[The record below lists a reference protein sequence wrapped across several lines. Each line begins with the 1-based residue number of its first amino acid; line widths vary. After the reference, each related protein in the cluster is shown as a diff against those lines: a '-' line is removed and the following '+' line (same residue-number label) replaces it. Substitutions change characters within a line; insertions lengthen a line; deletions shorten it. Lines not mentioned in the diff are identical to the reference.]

1 MNGFSGELYMWAHGI
16 RTCTRV
22 PQLAATLCAPYIAL
36 AHATTTYMTELR
48 DRLQASLGES
58 LRLER
63 ELGGGGMSRVF
74 VAQDTRLGRQVV
86 VKVLSPDL
94 AAGVNSERFHR
105 EILVAAQ
112 LQHPHIVPV
121 LAAGE
126 TDGLPYFSM
135 PYVAGES
142 LRRRLDG
149 GNPLPVVDAVAV
161 LRDVARA
168 LAYAH
173 EHGVIHRDIKPDNVL
188 IAGGAAA
195 VTDFGIAKALS
206 SSRTFD
212 GGESLTRV
220 GNSLGTPAYMAPEQV
235 AADPNAD
242 HRIDI
247 YSFGAMAYEL
257 LVGTPPF
264 HGRPPHAVLSAHLA
278 EQPVPIGERLPQLPP
293 ALAALVMKCLAKN
306 PGDRPQSAE
315 ELVRALDRID
325 LSGDWRAPATSAPA
339 PATTQ
344 RRGRMIAIV
353 AAVVLAV
360 AAAGVVVW
368 NQLRDRGPGPD
379 PNMMAV
385 VPFRVSTADP
395 ALHYLREGMLDL
407 LAAKLTG
414 EGGMRATDPR
424 QLLDAWRRAGGSETS
439 ELPREDALLLARRL
453 GAGRLLLGDVV
464 GTPTRL
470 VITASLLGSA
480 QGDSIVKVNVEGP
493 PDSLAFLVD
502 QLAAKLLTETSTEG
516 ASRSARLT
524 STSLPALRAYLDGQ
538 AKLRRVDVFGAAKDF
553 ERALDADSTFAL
565 AALGLRMASSWYGD
579 GNLQERGL
587 QAAWRERSRLS
598 QRDQA
603 LLVAVAGPRYP
614 APPTTKELLDAR
626 ERYLAIA
633 PDRAD
638 AWYLLGDHV
647 FHYGWVLNVPNPEE
661 RALDSFRR
669 ASEIDSTYVVGYL
682 HALPLALTLGDTAAA
697 RRFERL
703 RLAMDTSRAWVAIT
717 RWQKASQANDS
728 ARAAAAIDSIDVS
741 NYVFTM
747 AQLAFYAGVGTADV
761 GRAMD
766 TALARATNDGQRR
779 FLSRM
784 AHDFTL
790 VAGRPHEALAH
801 LEQSADSTNDI
812 NIPVLAVRN
821 AMVADGDTAA
831 ALQAARTLGA
841 IESRP
846 VSADSATRASQRAA
860 TRVLEPW
867 RLSRG
872 DTSQTRRSLE
882 RLRAIARTLT
892 GGSRYDAEIEIATIE
907 AMHADLTKSRDLS
920 AKAVRLDSLLRD
932 LNYPATNVSRASF
945 ANLVAAR
952 LLEKT
957 GDIRGALAA
966 ARRRSDAWSTNN
978 PYLATQLRE
987 QGRLAALAGE
997 REEAI
1002 RAYKHYLTLRVAPEP
1017 AVRPQVEAVRQE
1029 LLKLERASVG
1039 R

>member
-1 MNGFSGELYMWAHGI
+1 
-16 RTCTRV
+16 
-22 PQLAATLCAPYIAL
+22 
-36 AHATTTYMTELR
+36 MTELR
-48 DRLQASLGES
+48 DRLQASLGQS
-58 LRLER
+58 YRIER
-63 ELGGGGMSRVF
+63 ELSGGGMSRVF
-74 VAQDTRLGRQVV
+74 VAHDTRLARDVV

-126 TDGLPYFSM
+126 TDGLPYFTM

-149 GNPLPVVDAVAV
+149 GKPIPVHDAVAV

-173 EHGVIHRDIKPDNVL
+173 EHGVVHRDIKPDNVL

-206 SSRTFD
+206 SSRTF
-212 GGESLTRV
+212 GGENLTRV

-257 LVGTPPF
+257 LTGEPPF
-264 HGRPPHAVLSAHLA
+264 AGRPPHAVLSAHLT
-278 EQPVPIGERLPQLPP
+278 EQPAPLEARVPNVPP
-293 ALAALVMKCLAKN
+293 ALAAVVMNCLAKN
-306 PGDRPQSAE
+306 PGDRPQTADD
-315 ELVRALDRID
+315 LVRALERID
-325 LSGDWRAPATSAPA
+325 LSSDWSAPA
-339 PATTQ
+339 AATPRA
-344 RRGRMIAIV
+344 RRRTVAILAAMVVV
-353 AAVVLAV
+353 AI
-360 AAAGVVVW
+360 AAGGWMLWERFRV
-368 NQLRDRGPGPD
+368 RPPAPD
-379 PNMMAV
+379 QNMVAV
-385 VPFRVSTADP
+385 VPFRVASADP

-424 QLLDAWRRAGGSETS
+424 QLLAAWHREGGSES
-439 ELPREDALLLARRL
+439 ADIPPESALALARQL

-464 GTPTRL
+464 GTPNRIVL
-470 VITASLLGSA
+470 TASLLGA
-480 QGDSIVKVNVEGP
+480 ARGDSLVKLSVEGP
-493 PDSLAFLVD
+493 PDSLAWLVD
-502 QLAAKLLTETSTEG
+502 RLAARLLAETSAEG
-516 ASRSARLT
+516 ASRSTSLT

-538 AKLRRVDVFGAAKDF
+538 AKMRRVDVMGAAKDF

-579 GNLQERGL
+579 PTLQQRGL
-587 QAAWRERSRLS
+587 EIAWRERSRLS

-603 LLVAVAGPRYP
+603 LLVATAGPRYP
-614 APPTTKELLDAR
+614 TPASTQELLAAR

-661 RALDSFRR
+661 RAFEAFQR

-682 HALPLALTLGDTAAA
+682 HGLPLALTLGDTAAA

-703 RLAMDTSRAWVAIT
+703 RLAADTSRFWLVLH
-717 RWQKASQANDS
+717 RWQEAWTRGDSTKATAL
-728 ARAAAAIDSIDVS
+728 ADSIDLS
-741 NYVFTM
+741 QYVYGM
-747 AQLAFYAGVGTADV
+747 DQLAFYNGVGTSDV
-761 GRAMD
+761 ARALD
-766 TALARATNDGQRR
+766 TAFAKATTDPQRR
-779 FLSRM
+779 SLARM
-784 AHDFTL
+784 AHDFYL
-790 VAGRPHEALAH
+790 VAGRPSAALKRLAT
-801 LEQSADSTNDI
+801 SADSAGDV
-812 NIPVLAVRN
+812 NIPVLAIRD
-821 AMVADGDTAA
+821 ALIADGDTVAA
-831 ALQAARTLGA
+831 IGAARALRVFETGPIA
-841 IESRP
+841 P
-846 VSADSATRASQRAA
+846 DSARRGIQRAA

-872 DTSQTRRSLE
+872 DTSETRRSLE
-882 RLRAIARTLT
+882 RLRSIARQLT
-892 GGSRYDAEIEIATIE
+892 GAPRADAEVEIAAIE
-907 AMHADLTKSRDLS
+907 AMHADVTRSPNLRTY
-920 AKAVRLDSLLRD
+920 AVRLDSMLRALD
-932 LNYPATNVSRASF
+932 YSATNVGRASF
-945 ANLVAAR
+945 TNLVAAR
-952 LLEKT
+952 LLEKL
-957 GDIRGALAA
+957 GDVRGALAA
-966 ARRRSDAWSTNN
+966 ARRRSDAWTQNN

-1002 RAYKHYLTLRVAPEP
+1002 RAYRHFLALRVDPEP
-1017 AVRPQVEAVRQE
+1017 ALRPQVDAVRRE
-1029 LLKLERASVG
+1029 LRQLEKASVG
-1039 R
+1039 K

>member
-1 MNGFSGELYMWAHGI
+1 
-16 RTCTRV
+16 
-22 PQLAATLCAPYIAL
+22 
-36 AHATTTYMTELR
+36 MTELR

-58 LRLER
+58 YRLER

-74 VAQDTRLGRQVV
+74 VAHDTRLAREVV

-126 TDGLPYFSM
+126 TDGLPYFTM

-149 GNPLPVVDAVAV
+149 GKPLPVVDAVAV

-173 EHGVIHRDIKPDNVL
+173 EHGVVHRDIKPDNVL

-212 GGESLTRV
+212 GSESLTRV

-257 LVGTPPF
+257 LTGTPPF
-264 HGRPPHAVLSAHLA
+264 AGRPPHAVLSAHLT
-278 EQPVPIGERLPQLPP
+278 EQPAPLESRIPQVPP

-306 PGDRPQSAE
+306 PGDRPQTADD
-315 ELVRALDRID
+315 VARALERVD
-325 LSGDWRAPATSAPA
+325 LSGDWRAPAGAGSAPA
-339 PATTQ
+339 SASARRRTTA
-344 RRGRMIAIV
+344 IIV
-353 AAVVLAV
+353 AVVIAM
-360 AAAGVVVW
+360 AAGGW
-368 NQLRDRGPGPD
+368 MLWERFRNRAPAPD
-379 PNMMAV
+379 QNMVAV
-385 VPFRVSTADP
+385 VPFRVATADP

-424 QLLDAWRRAGGSETS
+424 QLLAAWRREGGSEAAD
-439 ELPREDALLLARRL
+439 LPPESALTLAREL

-464 GTPTRL
+464 GTPNRIVL
-470 VITASLLGSA
+470 TASLLGSA
-480 QGDSIVKVNVEGP
+480 RGDSIAKLSVEGP
-493 PDSLAFLVD
+493 PDSLAWLVD
-502 QLAAKLLTETSTEG
+502 RLAARLLAETSPEG
-516 ASRSARLT
+516 ASRSASLT

-538 AKLRRVDVFGAAKDF
+538 AKMRRVDVVGAAKDF
-553 ERALDADSTFAL
+553 ERALEADSTFAL

-579 GNLQERGL
+579 PTLQQRGL
-587 QAAWRERSRLS
+587 EIAWRERARLS

-603 LLVAVAGPRYP
+603 LLVAIGGPRYP
-614 APPTTKELLDAR
+614 TPATTQELLAAR
-626 ERYLAIA
+626 ERYLAMA

-661 RALDSFRR
+661 RAFESFQR

-682 HALPLALTLGDTAAA
+682 HGLPLALTLGDTAAA

-703 RLAMDTSRAWVAIT
+703 RLAADTSSHWLVLH
-717 RWQKASQANDS
+717 RWQEAWSKGDT
-728 ARAAAAIDSIDVS
+728 ARGTAIADSIDLS
-741 NYVFTM
+741 QYVFGM
-747 AQLAFYAGVGTADV
+747 DQIAFYNGQGTPNV
-761 GRAMD
+761 GRAID
-766 TALARATNDGQRR
+766 TAIAKATTDAERRGLA
-779 FLSRM
+779 RM
-784 AHDFTL
+784 AHDFNL
-790 VAGRPHEALAH
+790 VAGRPSVALAR
-801 LEQSADSTNDI
+801 L
-812 NIPVLAVRN
+812 
-821 AMVADGDTAA
+821 VA
-831 ALQAARTLGA
+831 
-841 IESRP
+841 
-846 VSADSATRASQRAA
+846 SADSATDVNIPVLKVRDALIGDGDTTAALDAVKTLRAIETTPVSTDSARRATQRAA

-867 RLSRG
+867 RLSHG
-872 DTSQTRRSLE
+872 DTSETRRSLE
-882 RLRAIARTLT
+882 RLRTIARGLT
-892 GGSRYDAEIEIATIE
+892 GAGRADAEIEIAAIE
-907 AMHADLTKSRDLS
+907 AMHADVARNPNLRAYT
-920 AKAVRLDSLLRD
+920 VRLDSMLQALD
-932 LNYPATNVSRASF
+932 YTGTNVGRASF
-945 ANLVAAR
+945 SNLVAAR
-952 LLEKT
+952 LLEKV
-957 GDIRGALAA
+957 GDVRGALAA
-966 ARRRSDAWSTNN
+966 SRRRSDAWAQNN
-978 PYLATQLRE
+978 PYLATHLRE

-1002 RAYKHYLTLRVAPEP
+1002 RAYRHYLALRASPEP
-1017 AVRPQVEAVRQE
+1017 SLEPQVEAVKRE
-1029 LLKLERASVG
+1029 LKQLEKQSVG
-1039 R
+1039 K

>member
-1 MNGFSGELYMWAHGI
+1 
-16 RTCTRV
+16 
-22 PQLAATLCAPYIAL
+22 
-36 AHATTTYMTELR
+36 MTELR

-58 LRLER
+58 YRLER

-74 VAQDTRLGRQVV
+74 VAQDTRLGREVV

-94 AAGVNSERFHR
+94 AAGVNSDRFHR

-126 TDGLPYFSM
+126 TDGLPYFMM

-149 GNPLPVVDAVAV
+149 GKPLPVVDAVAV

-242 HRIDI
+242 HRVDV

-257 LVGTPPF
+257 LSGTPPF
-264 HGRPPHAVLSAHLA
+264 HGRPPHAVLTAHLA
-278 EQPVPIGERLPQLPP
+278 EQPVPLSDRVPQLPP
-293 ALAALVMKCLAKN
+293 ALATLVMKCLAKN
-306 PGDRPQSAE
+306 PGDRPQTAD
-315 ELVRALDRID
+315 ELVRALDRVD
-325 LSGDWRAPATSAPA
+325 LSGDWRAPASDAA
-339 PATTQ
+339 KSGARVG
-344 RRGRMIAIV
+344 RRTIAII
-353 AAVVLAV
+353 AAVVV
-360 AAAGVVVW
+360 AIAAGGWVLW
-368 NQLRDRGPGPD
+368 ERFRDRGPALD
-379 PNMMAV
+379 QNMMAV

-424 QLLDAWRRAGGSETS
+424 QLLDAWRRAGGSETT
-439 ELPREDALLLARRL
+439 ELPREDALILARRL

-470 VITASLLGSA
+470 VITASLLGSTS
-480 QGDSIVKVNVEGP
+480 GDSITKVNVEGP
-493 PDSLAFLVD
+493 PDSLAWLVD
-502 QLAAKLLTETSTEG
+502 HLAAKLLAETSAEG
-516 ASRSARLT
+516 AGRSASLT

-538 AKLRRVDVFGAAKDF
+538 AKLRRVDVMGAAKDF

-579 GNLQERGL
+579 PTLQERGL
-587 QAAWRERSRLS
+587 QIAWRERARLS

-603 LLVAVAGPRYP
+603 LLLAVGGPRYP
-614 APPTTKELLDAR
+614 EQPTAQELLATR
-626 ERYLAIA
+626 ERYLAMA

-647 FHYGWVLNVPNPEE
+647 FHYGWVLNVANPEE
-661 RALDSFRR
+661 RALESFRR

-682 HALPLALTLGDTAAA
+682 HGLPLALTIGDTAAA

-703 RLAMDTSRAWVAIT
+703 RVAGDTSSHWLALHRWQSAWIAGDSVRARAIT
-717 RWQKASQANDS
+717 DS
-728 ARAAAAIDSIDVS
+728 LDLT
-741 NYVFTM
+741 NYVFGM
-747 AQLAFYAGVGTADV
+747 DQLAFYSGVGATDV
-761 GRAMD
+761 SRALD
-766 TALARATNDGQRR
+766 TALAKAPNDGQRR
-779 FLSRM
+779 FLARM
-784 AHDFTL
+784 AHDFNL
-790 VAGRPHEALAH
+790 VAGRPNAALAR
-801 LEQSADSTNDI
+801 LRQSADSANDI

-821 AMVADGDTAA
+821 AMVGDGDSTAA
-831 ALQAARTLGA
+831 FEAIRVLGA

-846 VSADSATRASQRAA
+846 VSADSGVRVSQRAA

-867 RLSRG
+867 RLARG

-882 RLRAIARTLT
+882 RLRTIARQLT
-892 GGSRYDAEIEIATIE
+892 GLSRYDAEVEIATIE
-907 AMHADLTKSRDLS
+907 AMYADVAKSADLSVRT
-920 AKAVRLDSLLRD
+920 ARLDSLLRN
-932 LNYPATNVSRASF
+932 LNYPATNVGRASF

-966 ARRRSDAWSTNN
+966 ARRRSDAWAQNN

-1002 RAYKHYLTLRVAPEP
+1002 RAYKHYLGLRVAPEP
-1017 AVRPQVEAVRQE
+1017 AVKPQVEGVRRE
-1029 LLKLERASVG
+1029 LDKLERASVG

>member
-1 MNGFSGELYMWAHGI
+1 
-16 RTCTRV
+16 
-22 PQLAATLCAPYIAL
+22 
-36 AHATTTYMTELR
+36 
-48 DRLQASLGES
+48 
-58 LRLER
+58 
-63 ELGGGGMSRVF
+63 MSRVF
-74 VAQDTRLGRQVV
+74 VAQDTRLGREVV

-126 TDGLPYFSM
+126 TDGLPYFTM

-149 GNPLPVVDAVAV
+149 GKPLPVVDAVAV

-173 EHGVIHRDIKPDNVL
+173 ERGVIHRDIKPDNVL
-188 IAGGAAA
+188 IAGGAGA

-212 GGESLTRV
+212 GSESLTRV

-242 HRIDI
+242 HRVDI

-257 LVGTPPF
+257 LTGTTPF

-278 EQPVPIGERLPQLPP
+278 EQPAPIGERVPNLPP
-293 ALAALVMKCLAKN
+293 ALATLVMKCLAKN
-306 PGDRPQSAE
+306 PGDRPQTAE
-315 ELVRALDRID
+315 ELVRTLDRID
-325 LSGDWRAPATSAPA
+325 LSGDWRAPVAQKPKA
-339 PATTQ
+339 
-344 RRGRMIAIV
+344 RGRSRTAAIIT
-353 AAVVLAV
+353 AVVVAV
-360 AAAGVVVW
+360 AAGGWMIWERV
-368 NQLRDRGPGPD
+368 RDRGPALD
-379 PNMMAV
+379 QNMMAV

-424 QLLDAWRRAGGSETS
+424 QLLDAWRRAGGSEQS

-470 VITASLLGSA
+470 VITASLLGSTS
-480 QGDSIVKVNVEGP
+480 GDSIAKVNVEGP
-493 PDSLAFLVD
+493 PDSLAWLVD
-502 QLAAKLLTETSTEG
+502 RLAARLLAETSAEG
-516 ASRSARLT
+516 ESRSASLT
-524 STSLPALRAYLDGQ
+524 TASLPALRAYLDGQ
-538 AKLRRVDVFGAAKDF
+538 AKLRRVDVVGAARDF

-579 GNLQERGL
+579 GTLQERGL

-598 QRDQA
+598 LRDQA
-603 LLVAVAGPRYP
+603 LLVAIGGPRYP
-614 APPTTKELLDAR
+614 APPTMKELLDAR
-626 ERYLAIA
+626 ERYLAMA

-647 FHYGWVLNVPNPEE
+647 FHYGWVLDVPNPEE
-661 RALDSFRR
+661 RALDAFRR

-703 RLAMDTSRAWVAIT
+703 RHAADTSSFWVAVS
-717 RWQKASQANDS
+717 RWQKAWMAGDS
-728 ARAAAAIDSIDVS
+728 VQARAITDSIDVS
-741 NYVFTM
+741 NYVFSM
-747 AQLAFYAGVGTADV
+747 DQLAFYSGVGTSDV
-761 GRAMD
+761 GRAID
-766 TALARATNDGQRR
+766 SAVAKATNDGQRR
-779 FLSRM
+779 FLARM
-784 AHDFTL
+784 AHDFNL
-790 VAGRPHEALAH
+790 AAGRPNAALTR
-801 LEQSADSTNDI
+801 LRESADSANDI

-831 ALQAARTLGA
+831 ARDAARTLAA
-841 IESRP
+841 IENRP
-846 VSADSATRASQRAA
+846 ISPDSAARASQRAA
-860 TRVLEPW
+860 IRVMEPW
-867 RLSRG
+867 RISRG

-882 RLRAIARTLT
+882 RLRTIARQLT
-892 GGSRYDAEIEIATIE
+892 GGPRYDAEVEIATIE
-907 AMHADLTKSRDLS
+907 AMYADYAKSGDLS
-920 AKAVRLDSLLRD
+920 VRTARLDSLLRD

-1002 RAYKHYLTLRVAPEP
+1002 RAYRHYLALRVSPEP
-1017 AVRPQVEAVRQE
+1017 ALQPQVEAVRRE
-1029 LLKLERASVG
+1029 LAKLEKASTG
-1039 R
+1039 K

>member
-1 MNGFSGELYMWAHGI
+1 
-16 RTCTRV
+16 
-22 PQLAATLCAPYIAL
+22 
-36 AHATTTYMTELR
+36 MTELR
-48 DRLQASLGES
+48 DRLQASLGETY
-58 LRLER
+58 RLDR

-74 VAQDTRLGRQVV
+74 VAKDMRLDREVV

-126 TDGLPYFSM
+126 TDGLPYFMM

-149 GNPLPVVDAVAV
+149 GKPLVVVNAVAV

-173 EHGVIHRDIKPDNVL
+173 EHGVVHRDIKPDNVL
-188 IAGGAAA
+188 VAGGSAA

-206 SSRTFD
+206 SSRTF
-212 GGESLTRV
+212 GAGENLTRI

-257 LVGTPPF
+257 LTGHAPF
-264 HGRPPHAVLSAHLA
+264 HGRPPHAVLSAHLT
-278 EQPVPIGERLPQLPP
+278 ESPERLETRAPQVPP

-306 PGDRPQSAE
+306 PADRPQTADE
-315 ELVRALDRID
+315 IVRALERVD
-325 LSGDWRAPATSAPA
+325 LSGDWRAPLAEKAASGGARRRTAAMIAAVVIALAAGGWMLWERFRTRAPA
-339 PATTQ
+339 P
-344 RRGRMIAIV
+344 
-353 AAVVLAV
+353 
-360 AAAGVVVW
+360 
-368 NQLRDRGPGPD
+368 NRD
-379 PNMMAV
+379 MVAV
-385 VPFRVSTADP
+385 VPFRVATADP

-424 QLLDAWRRAGGSETS
+424 QLLDAWRRAGGTESS
-439 ELPREDALLLARRL
+439 ELPRDDALALARRL

-464 GTPTRL
+464 GTPNRIVL
-470 VITASLLGSA
+470 TASLLESVR
-480 QGDSIVKVNVEGP
+480 GDSIAKLSVEGP
-493 PDSLAFLVD
+493 PDSLAWLVD
-502 QLAAKLLTETSTEG
+502 RLASRLLAETSAEG
-516 ASRSARLT
+516 ASRSANLT

-538 AKLRRVDVFGAAKDF
+538 TKMRRVDVFGAAKDF

-579 GNLQERGL
+579 GTLQQRGL
-587 QAAWRERSRLS
+587 DIAWRERARLS

-603 LLVAVAGPRYP
+603 LLLAIGGPRYP
-614 APPTTKELLDAR
+614 EAPTARELLEAR
-626 ERYLAIA
+626 ERYLGVA

-647 FHYGWVLNVPNPEE
+647 FHYGWVLDVPNPEE
-661 RALDSFRR
+661 RALESFRR
-669 ASEIDSTYVVGYL
+669 ASEIDSSYVVGYL
-682 HALPLALTLGDTAAA
+682 HALPLALSLGDTAAA

-703 RLAMDTSRAWVAIT
+703 RLASDTSKFWLVLHRWDQAWAAGDSVRGRAIA
-717 RWQKASQANDS
+717 
-728 ARAAAAIDSIDVS
+728 DSIDLS
-741 NYVFTM
+741 QYVYGM
-747 AQLAFYAGVGTADV
+747 AQIAFFDGTGAPDAR
-761 GRAMD
+761 RAID
-766 TALARATNDGQRR
+766 TALRKAPNDQARRGLQ
-779 FLSRM
+779 RM
-784 AHDFTL
+784 AHDFEL
-790 VAGRPHEALAH
+790 VAGKPSAALSH
-801 LEQSADSTNDI
+801 LTASADSAGDV
-812 NIPVLAVRN
+812 NIPVLQVRD
-821 AMVADGDTAA
+821 ALIADGDSSAA
-831 ALQAARTLGA
+831 VAGARALGA
-841 IESRP
+841 LEAAPIS
-846 VSADSATRASQRAA
+846 SDSVRRGTQRAA

-872 DTSQTRRSLE
+872 DTSQTRRSID
-882 RLRAIARTLT
+882 RLRSIARDLT
-892 GGSRYDAEIEIATIE
+892 GARRVDAEVEIAAIE
-907 AMHADLTKSRDLS
+907 AMHAEVTRSPTLRAATT
-920 AKAVRLDSLLRD
+920 RLDSLLRVLD
-932 LNYPATNVSRASF
+932 YPTTNPGRATF

-952 LLEKT
+952 LLEKL
-957 GDIRGALAA
+957 GDGRGALTAV
-966 ARRRSDAWSTNN
+966 RRRSDAWVQNN

-1002 RAYKHYLTLRVAPEP
+1002 RAYRHYLALRGDAEP
-1017 AVRPQVEAVRQE
+1017 AIRPQVEAVRRE
-1029 LLKLERASVG
+1029 LGKLEKASG
-1039 R
+1039 GK